1 MKRISLFL
9 LLSALLVS
17 PVHAKTRTFQ
27 GSGEVL
33 SADPAFQR
41 VIIKHGPIKDF
52 SPAGET
58 EFRVEDPDLL
68 KEVSAGSLADF
79 TIVEQDGGARI
90 EKIVKTGT
98 APPKDKC
105 LKVGQAIQDVL
116 VATGKTAEFVTS
128 PIPPAQET
136 VGGAFDATTGVTGE
150 LLTDKE
156 VPARQEF

>member
-33 SADPAFQR
+33 SADPSFQR
-41 VIIKHGPIKDF
+41 VIIKHGPID
-52 SPAGET
+52 
-58 EFRVEDPDLL
+58 
-68 KEVSAGSLADF
+68 
-79 TIVEQDGGARI
+79 EQDGGARI
-90 EKIVKTGT
+90 KKILKTGT
-98 APPKDKC
+98 APPKDKG

-128 PIPPAQET
+128 PIPPAQEA